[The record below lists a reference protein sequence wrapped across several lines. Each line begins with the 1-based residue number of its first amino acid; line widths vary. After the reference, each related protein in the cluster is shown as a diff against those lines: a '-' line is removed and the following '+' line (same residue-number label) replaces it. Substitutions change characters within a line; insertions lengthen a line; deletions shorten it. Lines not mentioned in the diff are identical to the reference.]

1 MDATPPLDETF
12 DETFVRCVSADG
24 AELRLPTRLY
34 RSEHV
39 GGFVLVL
46 AHGAGAPQAH
56 PFMVRVASAM
66 ARAGVSVRTF
76 DFPYVVEGRRAPDRL
91 PRLVEAF
98 RAVVEDTEE
107 KVGGALFVG
116 GKSMGSRAAAEL
128 CRARAEPPR
137 GLVCF
142 GYPLSPRERP
152 AQEASREALLRA
164 VPAPVPMYFAHGTRD
179 PFASEARMRELAA
192 ALGPRATLDIVPG
205 GDHSLEVTR
214 AEARGRSREQV
225 WAEVGARAAAWVHAH
240 GGAGAE

>member
-1 MDATPPLDETF
+1 MEAATPEF
-12 DETFVRCVSADG
+12 DETFVRCPGAEG

-34 RSEHV
+34 RSPHAS
-39 GGFVLVL
+39 GFVLVL

-56 PFMVRVASAM
+56 PFMVGVASAM

-76 DFPYVVEGRRAPDRL
+76 DFPYVAEGRRAPDRM

-98 RAVVEDTEE
+98 KAVVDDTEE

-116 GKSMGSRAAAEL
+116 GKSMGSRAAAEV
-128 CRARAEPPR
+128 CRARAEAPL

-142 GYPLSPRERP
+142 GYPLSPRDRP

-164 VPAPVPMYFAHGTRD
+164 VPSPVPMYFAHGTRD
-179 PFASEARMRELAA
+179 PFASEARMRELEE
-192 ALGPRATLDIVPG
+192 ALAPRATLDIVPG

-214 AEARGRSREQV
+214 AEARGRSRDRV
-225 WAEVGARAAAWVHAH
+225 WAEVGERAAAWVRAH
-240 GGAGAE
+240 GPADAR